1 MPPHCRATAGS
12 TAVIWILHDGPSPV
26 LRPHARMQFIK
37 RIHPT
42 SHACMRPLAREASP
56 SVLPCLGAQNRL
68 KCTQWRQTDG
78 NGSYGQARSQPSPS
92 WLSGMRPEP
101 CPPLRQALVEIRP
114 DSSPPNVNRPPL
126 NLRHAERRLFPAPEA
141 SGRHQAST
149 HLPQRLPRSSLLPH
163 RVIAAHNGNWP
174 NYTNAAQLSACRHPT
189 CIRHWTR
196 SHGFAANR

>member
-12 TAVIWILHDGPSPV
+12 TTVIRILHAGHNPV
-26 LRPHARMQFIK
+26 LRRHARMQFIK

-101 CPPLRQALVEIRP
+101 CPPLRPTMVEIRP
-114 DSSPPNVNRPPL
+114 VKSSLGVHHLPF
-126 NLRHAERRLFPAPEA
+126 NLRQGERRLFPVSEA
-141 SGRHQAST
+141 SGPLQASM
-149 HLPQRLPRSSLLPH
+149 LPPQRLPRSRLLLD

-196 SHGFAANR
+196 SPGFAANR